1 MEELLP
7 SSDDSTKH
15 KPPAH
20 PAQNLVMS
28 KQSSSSITTVP
39 SVPSI
44 SSVVS
49 MSSSTSSARS
59 STRSRN
65 EQKYV
70 TYHVS
75 GSLQTPEAVLVC
87 PSINLDI
94 FVLPRFNHNICRCN
108 SPCAY
113 ITWTFIFFKT
123 TISQLWHLIA
133 CFTNTTATTKREIW
147 SRNHSLVS
155 HSWGSDRKTSRKPQ
169 FLLH

>member
-15 KPPAH
+15 KPPTH

-28 KQSSSSITTVP
+28 KQSTSSITTVP
-39 SVPSI
+39 SMPSI

-65 EQKYV
+65 EQKYI

-75 GSLQTPEAVLVC
+75 GPSKTTEGVLVC
-87 PSINLDI
+87 CGLVIDLDI
-94 FVLPRFNHNICRCN
+94 FGLPGFNYNKSGGS

-113 ITWTFIFFKT
+113 ISGTFIFLKT
-123 TISQLWHLIA
+123 KIGLIP
-133 CFTNTTATTKREIW
+133 CSTNSTATTKREIW
-147 SRNHSLVS
+147 SRDHSLVS
-155 HSWGSDRKTSRKPQ
+155 HSWGSNRKTSRKPQ